1 MKEVIKGKIK
11 FVECDAIFDLYA
23 TREITD
29 YDTEGECGIYSYVI
43 DIQGLMAMS
52 FDLRENEWIADFDEI
67 VFNTI
72 EEKIGDIDYYG
83 A

>member
-11 FVECDAIFDLYA
+11 FAECDETFDLYA
-23 TREITD
+23 TRKITD
-29 YDTEGECGIYSYVI
+29 YDEEEECGIYSYVI
-43 DIQGLMAMS
+43 DIKGLTTIS

-67 VFNTI
+67 VFDTI
-72 EEKIGDIDYYG
+72 EEKIGDVDYYG